1 MARVALANVD
11 LNLLIVL
18 AVLLE
23 ERSVTAAARRLA
35 RTQSAISHSLGR
47 LRELFDDPLFVRVGA
62 GMQPT
67 PRALLMR
74 ERLFELLGGVEGL
87 VSAPTAFDP
96 HTATL
101 RVRIAASDYQQ
112 LVVLLPALARVRE
125 LAPGID
131 VEVAGPRSDLARAL
145 ALAELDLGLTVGPVA
160 AGLESEPL
168 LDDRF
173 VCVVGPKLR
182 VRKLDA
188 ETYARLPHAL
198 VSPLGRPG
206 GTVDDALAKLGL
218 ARRVAIVLPDF
229 LTALRLVADTELIL
243 TLPERLVDV
252 VGGGGLRRLP
262 PPLELPSL
270 HLGLAWHERVGQDPG
285 IGWIR
290 AQIRAAC
297 KALPRR
303 RRRAHES

>member
-11 LNLLIVL
+11 LNLLVVL

-23 ERSVTAAARRLA
+23 ERSVTAAAARLA
-35 RTQSAISHSLGR
+35 RTQSAISHSLAR

-62 GMQPT
+62 GMQAT
-67 PRALLMR
+67 PRAEQLREPLL
-74 ERLFELLGGVEGL
+74 ELLRRTAGL
-87 VSAPTAFDP
+87 VFAAATFDP
-96 HTATL
+96 SSATQ

-131 VEVAGPRSDLARAL
+131 VEVAGPRSDLPRAL
-145 ALAELDLGLTVGPVA
+145 ALGELDLGVTVGPA
-160 AGLESEPL
+160 APGLASEHL
-168 LDDRF
+168 LDDRL

-188 ETYARLPHAL
+188 RTYARLPHAL
-198 VSPLGRPG
+198 VAPLGRPG
-206 GTVDDALAKLGL
+206 GLVDAALAEQGL

-229 LTALRLVADTELIL
+229 LTALRLVAESALIL

-252 VGGGGLRRLP
+252 VGSAGLRRLA
-262 PPLELPSL
+262 PPLELPPL
-270 HLGLAWHERVGQDPG
+270 RLGLAWHERVAHDAGLA
-285 IGWIR
+285 WIR
-290 AQIRAAC
+290 AQIREAC
-297 KALPRR
+297 EAQPKLRKR
-303 RRRAHES
+303 G